1 MRNVYVKTL
10 GCKVNTFDSHALASR
25 FADRGYHL
33 VNDAKDADVTV
44 INSCS
49 VTANAEKDARY
60 LLRRYR
66 RENPASKLVIT
77 GCYAQTDSARLVEM
91 PEVDF
96 VVPNATKHQLVDL
109 VEELFVATPG
119 TKISDTERP
128 VRDNKQSH
136 FKSSVTLF
144 DKAMSEQ
151 TRAFV
156 KIQDGCNN
164 FCAYCLIPY
173 ARGQSRSVPAAD
185 VIAEVKRLIAL
196 KTPEIVLTGIHLGD
210 YGREHQQHADSPF
223 IDLLTELL
231 RLPGIP
237 PLRIS
242 SLEPSELSEPLLQ
255 LMARH
260 RPHFRNHLHLPLQAG
275 HDRTLKR
282 MRREY
287 TTTEYAACV
296 EMARAYLPGVN
307 IGADVIPG
315 FPGESDEEFAA
326 TVAYIKDLRLGYLH
340 VFPYSSRPNT
350 AAARMPEHLSVEI
363 VKQRAQELRALS
375 LELATD
381 YAAGFLGKTL
391 NVLWESHTDD
401 QGRNIGRT
409 SEYLEV
415 VAPSDSKMRAGD
427 ITSMRIKG
435 FVEERRLF
443 GVPQTTLTES
453 QCAEST

>member
-10 GCKVNTFDSHALASR
+10 GCKVNTFDSHALVSQ
-25 FADRGYHL
+25 FADRGYNL
-33 VNDAKDADVTV
+33 VDDAKAADITV

-66 RENPASKLVIT
+66 RENPGSKLVIT

-109 VEELFVATPG
+109 VDDLFVATPAN
-119 TKISDTERP
+119 KIPVDNKP

-136 FKSSVTLF
+136 FKSSITLF
-144 DKAMSEQ
+144 DKAMSDQ

-173 ARGQSRSVPAAD
+173 ARGQSRSVVAQQ
-185 VIAEVKRLIAL
+185 VIDEVKRLITVG
-196 KTPEIVLTGIHLGD
+196 TPEIVLTGIHLGD
-210 YGREHQQHADSPF
+210 YGREHPENADKASPF
-223 IDLLTELL
+223 VDLLAELL
-231 RLPGIP
+231 ALPGIP

-242 SLEPSELSEPLLQ
+242 SLEPSELTEPLLR
-255 LMARH
+255 LMAAH
-260 RPHFRNHLHLPLQAG
+260 PEGFRKHLHLPLQAG
-275 HDRTLKR
+275 HDRTLSR

-287 TTTEYAACV
+287 TTAEYAASV
-296 EMARAYLPGVN
+296 AMARHYLPGVN

-315 FPGESDEEFAA
+315 FPGETDEEFAA
-326 TVAYIKDLRLGYLH
+326 TVEYIRSLKLSYLH

-350 AAARMPEHLSVEI
+350 AAARMPDHLPPETVKRRAQILRDLSVE
-363 VKQRAQELRALS
+363 LALQ
-375 LELATD
+375 
-381 YAAGFLGKTL
+381 YASSFLGREAR
-391 NVLWESHTDD
+391 VLWENNTDS
-401 QGRNIGRT
+401 QGRKIGRT

-415 VAPSDSKMRAGD
+415 VAPTGVDMPTGTSSWMRL
-427 ITSMRIKG
+427 KG
-435 FVEERRLF
+435 FVEDRRLF
-443 GVPQTTLTES
+443 GIPATK
-453 QCAEST
+453 